1 MHRIYFII
9 AIGLGLF
16 SQFQT
21 VVAAEKQLTLVY
33 AAELPLIESK
43 DYGSYANL
51 ATLLTQQRDLN
62 NSAVFLFGGG
72 SLAPSMLSS
81 FDRGAHIIDILNS
94 LEPDVMAVAKREFS
108 FYEDELSL
116 RAYEAAFP
124 LVLTNA
130 TDPITGD
137 TIDGIDRQVLFEKD
151 GVKIGVLSVIDKSV
165 VEEYLLQRL
174 LITAPNQAIEE
185 SAAVLRS
192 QGAELIVL
200 IISNE
205 LPSAQMLL
213 KQGTIDLVF
222 RTDPHF
228 DISKKTTEE
237 LPHNYIFL
245 TAPGAAAVVTASWQ
259 GDGPKSLTTKKI
271 LLRDLP
277 PSASFDELIQTY
289 NGRISLLLNEE
300 ITQLATPMVTTRTA
314 VRTAENGFGNIV
326 SDALR
331 EASHTDVALINGGAI
346 RGERHYATGHV
357 LTREDISAE
366 LPFRSHIRVLRIKG
380 KDILAAL
387 ENGISQIEDIAGRF
401 PHVSG
406 MRFTADLN
414 QSAGKRIQHLEIDG
428 EPVEA
433 QKVYTLA
440 TSDFLA
446 GGGDGYESLRNAEV
460 VAFSQQ
466 VTPLIADI
474 VISVI
479 RRYPTLS
486 ATKNSRIVLTHSRD
500 ASGNE

>member
-1 MHRIYFII
+1 MHRIFLII
-9 AIGLGLF
+9 AIGLGLLNHV
-16 SQFQT
+16 QI
-21 VVAAEKQLTLVY
+21 VAAAEKQLTLVY
-33 AAELPLIESK
+33 AAELPLIESN

-51 ATLLTQQRDLN
+51 ATLLTEQRDHD
-62 NSAVFLFGGG
+62 NSTVFLFGGG

-94 LEPDVMAVAKREFS
+94 LEPDAMAVSKREFS

-137 TIDGIDRQVLFEKD
+137 TLDGTDQEVLFEKD
-151 GVKIGVLSVIDKSV
+151 GIKIGVISVIDKSV

-174 LITAPNQAIEE
+174 VITPPKKAIEK
-185 SAAVLRS
+185 SATNLHA
-192 QGAELIVL
+192 QGADIIVL
-200 IISNE
+200 MISDE
-205 LPSAQMLL
+205 LPSAELL
-213 KQGTIDLVF
+213 LEQGTVDLIF

-228 DISKKTTEE
+228 KITPQKATSLSPK
-237 LPHNYIFL
+237 YIFL
-245 TAPGAAAVVTASWQ
+245 TDPGAAAVVTVNWQ
-259 GDGPKSLTTKKI
+259 TNGPKSLSTQKV
-271 LLRDLP
+271 LLRNFP
-277 PSASFDELIQTY
+277 TSASFDELIQAY
-289 NGRISLLLNEE
+289 NGRISALLNEE
-300 ITQLATPMVTTRTA
+300 ITVLATPMITTRTA

-331 EASHTDVALINGGAI
+331 EASHTDIALINGGAI

-357 LTREDISAE
+357 ITREDISSE

-380 KDILAAL
+380 KDIQAAL
-387 ENGISQIEDIAGRF
+387 ENGVSQIEDVAGRF

-406 MRFTADLN
+406 MQFTADLN
-414 QSAGKRIQHLEIDG
+414 AAIGHRIQQLRING

-433 QKVYTLA
+433 ETIYSLA

-446 GGGDGYESLRNAEV
+446 GGGDGYESLKNGET

-479 RRYPTLS
+479 RRQPAL
-486 ATKNSRIVLTHSRD
+486 AAKKNNRIVFSKQRDTLT
-500 ASGNE
+500 NE